1 MAPLEAIPEGESG
14 GAIPVDKGIYMAIAA
29 FTAVA
34 WYNVAELNVQVFL
47 TFKRHRGLYF
57 WSLLISSYGC
67 VLHALGFLLKFFQL
81 VSDQQSLNDYVSV
94 TIITIG
100 WYCMVTGQAVVL
112 YSRLHLVVREQRI
125 LRGILAMIIIDAI
138 CFHIPTT
145 VLTYGLNTPSYPKYV
160 HAFNRVEKLQMT
172 AFSLQEF
179 IISGVYVY
187 STIRLLKPVYHGR
200 TRKVMTQ
207 LIWINLI
214 IIGMDVCLLAM
225 EYSNIY
231 EIEATLK
238 AMVYSIKL
246 KLEFAVLN
254 QLMTLANS
262 TVSSHQQLN
271 IEDGNEKS
279 TKPPGRSR
287 STEYIS
293 NKYRKPSKKP
303 RDSAKRSAS
312 ANLPHHSRSNS
323 FGPNNKNRFQ
333 WVPTLDRNCVIETK
347 HIENTEER
355 PLNVFT
361 NPAACFKPGRQR
373 PHGYPPHD
381 GLGGIPDSCPD
392 SPETSP
398 TRELDGSTLH
408 SRRAPPPPHL
418 DLNNSVMPNGLLRST
433 RPSVSDWGKG
443 PDNES
448 EASPNSDEIRL
459 DPYEN
464 PRYPSPR
471 SPGSVRAGRSRAA
484 RSMGQ
489 LDFMTSALREWCCT
503 FALWTVMV
511 GVADSNSRIGR
522 DEIPRIGMALD
533 GACNDSPVEAWVETP
548 YDLEVVHFHQALF
561 DDILLVD
568 TAARIYFRH
577 MPSVYLSAIHILY
590 FVSVRAFCCPLLK
603 SDFDC

>member
-1 MAPLEAIPEGESG
+1 MGVPEGVPEGVSG
-14 GAIPVDKGIYMAIAA
+14 GAIPLDKGIYMAIAA

-81 VSDQQSLNDYVSV
+81 VSSQQSLNDYVAV

-112 YSRLHLVVREQRI
+112 YSRLHLVVREQKI
-125 LRGILAMIIIDAI
+125 LRGILAMIIVDAI

-145 VLTYGLNTPSYPKYV
+145 ILTYGSNTAKYADYV
-160 HAFNRVEKLQMT
+160 HAFNVVEKLQMT
-172 AFSLQEF
+172 AFCSQEF

-262 TVSSHQQLN
+262 TVSTHQQLN
-271 IEDGNEKS
+271 IEEGNEKS
-279 TKPPGRSR
+279 TKPPGGRSR

-293 NKYRKPSKKP
+293 NKYKKP
-303 RDSAKRSAS
+303 AKRSRDNAKKS
-312 ANLPHHSRSNS
+312 APAAPHHNRSDS

-333 WVPTLDRNCVIETK
+333 WIPTLDRNCVIETK
-347 HIENTEER
+347 HIEDTEER
-355 PLNVFT
+355 QLNVFT
-361 NPAACFKPGRQR
+361 NPAACFKSGRQR
-373 PHGYPPHD
+373 PDGYPPHD
-381 GLGGIPDSCPD
+381 GLGGIPDSCFD

-398 TRELDGSTLH
+398 TRDIDGSTLH
-408 SRRAPPPPHL
+408 SRRAPPPHL
-418 DLNNSVMPNGLLRST
+418 DLNNSVMPNGLIRST

-448 EASPNSDEIRL
+448 EASPSSDEIRL

-464 PRYPSPR
+464 SAYPQPQSPV
-471 SPGSVRAGRSRAA
+471 SVRVGRDRAA

-489 LDFMTSALREWCCT
+489 LDFMTSALRE
-503 FALWTVMV
+503 
-511 GVADSNSRIGR
+511 
-522 DEIPRIGMALD
+522 
-533 GACNDSPVEAWVETP
+533 
-548 YDLEVVHFHQALF
+548 
-561 DDILLVD
+561 
-568 TAARIYFRH
+568 
-577 MPSVYLSAIHILY
+577 
-590 FVSVRAFCCPLLK
+590 
-603 SDFDC
+603 